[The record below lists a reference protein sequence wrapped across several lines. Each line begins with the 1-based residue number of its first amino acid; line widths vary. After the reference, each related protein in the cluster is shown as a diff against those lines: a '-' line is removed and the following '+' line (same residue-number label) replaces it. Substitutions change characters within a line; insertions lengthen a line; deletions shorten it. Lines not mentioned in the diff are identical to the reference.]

1 VTAAFIAGGV
11 VAAGLILVGLWA
23 LFDPHRMAHAYG
35 LPAEGSHAHG
45 FTRAT
50 GIRDLIIGGVLG
62 AAVVLHDLPFIAVL
76 AVAGIVLS
84 IADFVIAYHGAG
96 GRIRPAHA
104 NHAAGVIAFIL
115 VLAMALLAIGI

>member
-1 VTAAFIAGGV
+1 VTAAFVAGAV
-11 VAAGLILVGLWA
+11 VAVALILVGLWA

-35 LPAEGSHAHG
+35 LPAEGPHAHG

-96 GRIRPAHA
+96 RRIRPAHA
-104 NHAAGVIAFIL
+104 NHLAGVIAFIL

>member
-1 VTAAFIAGGV
+1 MTAAFIAGSV
-11 VAAGLILVGLWA
+11 VAAALILVGLWA
-23 LFDPHRMAHAYG
+23 LFDPHRSSHAYG

-50 GIRDLIIGGVLG
+50 GIRDIIIGAVLG

-84 IADFVIAYHGAG
+84 VADFFIAYHGAG
-96 GRIRPAHA
+96 RRIHPAHA
-104 NHAAGVIAFIL
+104 NHLAGVIAFIL